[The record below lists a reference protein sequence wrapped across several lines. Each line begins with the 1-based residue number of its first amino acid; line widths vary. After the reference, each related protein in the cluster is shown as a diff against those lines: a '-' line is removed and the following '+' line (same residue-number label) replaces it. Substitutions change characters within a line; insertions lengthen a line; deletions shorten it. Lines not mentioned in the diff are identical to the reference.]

1 MKTRIQHLFVAVALC
16 STLNFHPSSA
26 LAQGTAFTY
35 QGRLNDGGNPA
46 NGSYDLRFTIQDAAS
61 GGIQI
66 AAPLTNSPTSVSN
79 GLFFVTLD
87 FDSGVFPGANRWLE
101 IAVRTNGPGAFVTLA
116 ARQQITSTPYAIH
129 AVNAGTATTATTA
142 GNFSGSLSGDV
153 TGTQGATTVAS
164 VGGQTAANVASGANA
179 ANAATSVN
187 APNTIVRRDASGSFS
202 AGGIIGANFTGNGG
216 GLTNLPA
223 GSVIG
228 TLPDARLTPNIARL
242 NGTNIF
248 IGTNTFAGVTIA
260 MNGNNLINGAFTG
273 NLNGNATTATSSTT
287 ATTANNFSGSLS
299 GNVTGTQ
306 GATVVASVGGQSAAN
321 VASGA
326 SAANAATS
334 ANTAS
339 TIVKRDASGN
349 FSAGTIT
356 GSFVGNGNGL
366 TNVNLLTAI
375 PAGSIVLTTNAGTFG
390 FTIDSAPLTGGN
402 PISVVAA
409 DVNGDGKEDLI
420 TANYGTNT
428 LTVLTNN
435 GSGRFVLASSPSLG
449 VQPRS
454 VVAADVN
461 GDGKMDLITAN
472 ASANALLVLTN
483 NGSGG
488 FVLSTLTFVGTSPIS
503 VVAADINGD
512 GKVDLISANYD
523 ADTLTVLT
531 NNGSGKFELASSPTV
546 GTSPSSVVAADVNS
560 DGIMDLICAIED
572 DDELEVLLGTG
583 GGNFVAH
590 SFSST
595 DTNPQSIAAADVN
608 GDGKVDMITAN
619 LNGGTLTVL
628 TNNGGGTFGSNAT
641 LTAGYQ
647 TPSVVAADVN
657 GDGKV
662 DLICST
668 INILPSPPVVDV
680 FTNNGS
686 GGFALAA
693 SPTLGER
700 PEQVIAADVNGDGS
714 MDLITAD
721 YYDSTVT
728 VLFNTLS
735 AVTTTATFSGNF
747 TGSALS
753 VNGSL
758 TISGFPIVS
767 QSSFVATNN
776 ATLTATTG
784 YVKLSATSPVT
795 LNATTAIANGTTIGA
810 VLILEGSS
818 DVNTVTVP
826 GGANT
831 RLTAAHPLGSADTLT
846 LIWNGLNWVQTA
858 FA

>member
-273 NLNGNATTATSSTT
+273 NLNGNATTATSATIATTANNFSGSLAGDVAGTQGATTVASVGGQTAANVANGANAANAATSVNAPNTIVRRDASGSFSAGGIIGTNFTGNGSGLTSLPVGALVGTLPDARLTPNIARLNGTNIFIGTNTFAGVTIAMNGNNLINGAFTGNLNGNATTATSSTT

-420 TANYGTNT
+420 TAN
-428 LTVLTNN
+428 
-435 GSGRFVLASSPSLG
+435 
-449 VQPRS
+449 S
-454 VVAADVN
+454 V
-461 GDGKMDLITAN
+461 
-472 ASANALLVLTN
+472 S
-483 NGSGG
+483 
-488 FVLSTLTFVGTSPIS
+488 
-503 VVAADINGD
+503 
-512 GKVDLISANYD
+512 
-523 ADTLTVLT
+523 
-531 NNGSGKFELASSPTV
+531 
-546 GTSPSSVVAADVNS
+546 
-560 DGIMDLICAIED
+560 
-572 DDELEVLLGTG
+572 
-583 GGNFVAH
+583 
-590 SFSST
+590 
-595 DTNPQSIAAADVN
+595 
-608 GDGKVDMITAN
+608 
-619 LNGGTLTVL
+619 
-628 TNNGGGTFGSNAT
+628 
-641 LTAGYQ
+641 
-647 TPSVVAADVN
+647 
-657 GDGKV
+657 
-662 DLICST
+662 
-668 INILPSPPVVDV
+668 
-680 FTNNGS
+680 
-686 GGFALAA
+686 
-693 SPTLGER
+693 
-700 PEQVIAADVNGDGS
+700 
-714 MDLITAD
+714 
-721 YYDSTVT
+721 
-728 VLFNTLS
+728 
-735 AVTTTATFSGNF
+735 
-747 TGSALS
+747 
-753 VNGSL
+753 
-758 TISGFPIVS
+758 
-767 QSSFVATNN
+767 
-776 ATLTATTG
+776 
-784 YVKLSATSPVT
+784 
-795 LNATTAIANGTTIGA
+795 
-810 VLILEGSS
+810 
-818 DVNTVTVP
+818 
-826 GGANT
+826 
-831 RLTAAHPLGSADTLT
+831 
-846 LIWNGLNWVQTA
+846 
-858 FA
+858 